1 MCECI
6 FSLKGAEILDLKETE
21 ISSKQIFQGR
31 ILDLSVRTVKLP
43 NGETSTR
50 EVIKHKPASGVI
62 AINDEQKMLLVKQ
75 WREPIKQI
83 TLEIPA
89 GLVDSTDA
97 SPLDAMNRELNEEG
111 GYRAEYWETV
121 CEFYSSP
128 GFFDEK
134 MYLFYC
140 DTLTKLTDKRALDED
155 EFLSSAWYSLDELKN
170 LLAEG
175 KIVDAKTI
183 YAITVW
189 ENMLLQNAQTDNKD

>member
-75 WREPIKQI
+75 WREPLKQI
-83 TLEIPA
+83 TLEIQA
-89 GLVDSTDA
+89 GLVAYTDTIQH
-97 SPLDAMNRELNEEG
+97 DAMKGELNEDG
-111 GYRAEYWETV
+111 G
-121 CEFYSSP
+121 
-128 GFFDEK
+128 
-134 MYLFYC
+134 
-140 DTLTKLTDKRALDED
+140 
-155 EFLSSAWYSLDELKN
+155 
-170 LLAEG
+170 
-175 KIVDAKTI
+175 
-183 YAITVW
+183 
-189 ENMLLQNAQTDNKD
+189 

>member
-1 MCECI
+1 M
-6 FSLKGAEILDLKETE
+6 DLTETE
-21 ISSKQIFQGR
+21 ISSQQIFQGR
-31 ILDLSVRTVKLP
+31 LLDLSVRTVKLP

-50 EVIKHKPASGVI
+50 EVIKHKPALGVI

-75 WREPIKQI
+75 WREPIKQL

-89 GLVDSTDA
+89 GLVDATDA
-97 SPLDAMNRELNEEG
+97 SPLDAMKRELNEEG
-111 GYRAEYWETV
+111 GYRADYWEKV
-121 CEFYSSP
+121 SEFYSSP
-128 GFFDEK
+128 GFCDEK

-140 DTLTKLTDKRALDED
+140 DTLTKLTDKRSLDAD
-155 EFLSSAWYSLDELKN
+155 EFLTSSWYSLEELKA

-189 ENMLLQNAQTDNKD
+189 ENMMLRNAQTDNKD

>member
-97 SPLDAMNRELNEEG
+97 SPLDAMKHELNEEG
-111 GYRAEYWETV
+111 GYRAEYWEKV
-121 CEFYSSP
+121 SEFYSSP
-128 GFFDEK
+128 GFCDEK

-155 EFLSSAWYSLDELKN
+155 EFLTSAWYSLDELKN